1 MDSYSGGMILKPRL
15 RRRLLLGLAVGAGA
29 ALVAIAL
36 RSTTPLL
43 IAEARSYDLRAG
55 WVADPAAAD
64 SAIVLIVIDENSIE
78 ANREELGR
86 WPWDREAYDP
96 LITYAAAGGAR
107 AIVFDITF
115 PEPHR
120 HYPVGDTILAEAL
133 ADAGNVVLAMTLHP
147 GDDDAAA
154 EWDRNRAAT
163 DAGRIRLEQGRA
175 LLARHGLPVVGTSGI
190 GRDLPYGEEPYPL
203 VGDQAAALGVI
214 NWTPDQD
221 GVSRSQQI
229 VFSHRGAVFPSLALA
244 AARVVDPDRFAGD
257 VHVSDSELRIGDER
271 IPLHQGRLIPRWHG
285 PYYRDGRTTYRSVPA
300 HHIIVSAQEVWAGR
314 EPPVPLEDFADRI
327 VIIAATA
334 VSAFETRATPVASHD
349 PGVVIHATILDNLL
363 NGDAIRRAGWPASAT
378 LAAVVALLTAL
389 LAVALPSAVV
399 GTLAAGLVLLTAG
412 LAATFALSRGLWI
425 DMAAPL
431 FGGSVAYAGAML
443 ASYLTEGRDR
453 RRVKEMFGRYVSP
466 EYVSRLADEHESL
479 KLGGERIPITVLFS
493 DIRGFTS
500 LSERLP
506 AETVVEMLNEYLD
519 RMADVVF
526 RHGGTLDKFIGDA
539 VMAFWNAPVPT
550 PDHATRAAEAA
561 LDMMEELETLNRRW
575 QAAGDAAGLQIGIGL
590 NTGEAIVG
598 NIGSLTRK
606 LDYTAIG
613 DPVNLAARLES
624 ATKEYGVNIII
635 SETTRAALDEGGYQ
649 VNPLDEVRVKGK
661 EQAVKIFE
669 LSGRRTAAGPAR
681 RGLVSASLV
690 VALLVLGAWPAASQT
705 ETQARWTDWVYAP
718 GAWQGARMVGQVTR
732 DPATDAIALVAT
744 VDVYAHPPR
753 WRAEFRKVINP
764 DSMAPPLVVV
774 ADGDRAVVLTALG
787 STSLGE
793 HEAARD
799 PMVQAVLASIRAG
812 RPQPPGPARIADRA
826 ADGTVS
832 FVIERRPA
840 ARGAFANELLSMG
853 AAGRL
858 GRSIARFGAH
868 AIGGERSQ
876 EVVASAGARGVARVR
891 TVDGEI
897 EVMPDTVAVRRM
909 VRVAIGIIELD
920 RFLRD
925 AGVRSVPVV
934 TPKPEEGP

>member
-1 MDSYSGGMILKPRL
+1 MDSYSGRMILKPRL

-29 ALVAIAL
+29 ALVAIVL
-36 RSTTPLL
+36 RSTTPLQV
-43 IAEARSYDLRAG
+43 AEARSYDLRAG
-55 WVADPAAAD
+55 WVADRDAAD

-133 ADAGNVVLAMTLHP
+133 ADAGNVVLAMTLHH

-163 DAGRIRLEQGRA
+163 DAGHIRLEQGRA
-175 LLARHGLPVVGTSGI
+175 LLARHAIPVVGTSGI

-203 VGDQAAALGVI
+203 IGDQAAALGVI

-221 GVSRSQQI
+221 GVSRSQQL
-229 VFSHRGAVFPSLALA
+229 VFSHRGAVYPSLPLA
-244 AARVVDPDRFAGD
+244 AARVIDPDRFAGD
-257 VHVSDSELRIGDER
+257 AHVSDSELRIGDER
-271 IPLHQGRLIPRWHG
+271 IPLHHGRLIPRWHG
-285 PYYRDGRTTYRSVPA
+285 PYYADGHTTYRSIPA
-300 HHIIVSAQEVWAGR
+300 QHIIFSTQEVWAGR
-314 EPPVPLEDFADRI
+314 EPPVPLEAFADRI

-349 PGVVIHATILDNLL
+349 PGVMIHATILDNLL

-378 LAAVVALLTAL
+378 LAALVALLTAL
-389 LAVALPSAVV
+389 LAMAVPSAVV

-412 LAATFALSRGLWI
+412 LAATFALSRGLWV

-466 EYVSRLADEHESL
+466 EYVARLADEHESL

-575 QAAGDAAGLQIGIGL
+575 EAAGAAAALQIGIGL

-635 SETTRAALDEGGYQ
+635 SETTRAALGEGRYQ
-649 VNPLDEVRVKGK
+649 VDPLDEVRVKGK

-669 LSGRRTAAGPAR
+669 LSGRRSAPASAR

-690 VALLVLGAWPAASQT
+690 VALLTLGAGPAVSQA
-705 ETQARWTDWVYAP
+705 EPQARWTDWVYAP
-718 GAWQGARMVGQVTR
+718 GSWQGARMVRQVTR
-732 DPATDAIALVAT
+732 DPATDAVALVAT
-744 VDVYAHPPR
+744 VDVYSHPPR
-753 WRAEFRKVINP
+753 WRAEFRKVVNP

-787 STSLGE
+787 STALGE

-812 RPQPPGPARIADRA
+812 RPQPAGPARIADRA

-840 ARGAFANELLSMG
+840 ARGAFANELLAMG

-909 VRVAIGIIELD
+909 VRMAIGIIELD

-925 AGVRSVPVV
+925 GGVRSVPVV